1 MHAVCPFI
9 VEGGLS
15 TIILKTKN
23 KMKSISI
30 KCTKREV
37 VGKKEAKRLRVEGL
51 VPGVLYGGEE
61 PIHFYAPE
69 KEFKPL
75 IYTPHVYLV
84 DLDIDGT
91 VYQSIIQDKQ
101 FHPVEELLLHVDFLR
116 TTADKM
122 VKVEIPVKTE
132 GFAKGIRK
140 GGKLK
145 LNLRTL
151 KVKAMVKH
159 LPDAIAINVD
169 DLDLGQS
176 YKVGSLVRENLEF
189 LNAKAVPVV
198 TIMITRAAKAAAGAG
213 KK

>member
-1 MHAVCPFI
+1 
-9 VEGGLS
+9 
-15 TIILKTKN
+15 
-23 KMKSISI
+23 MKSISI
-30 KCTKREV
+30 KGTKREV
-37 VGKKEAKRLRVEGL
+37 VGKKEAKRLRLEGL

-69 KEFKPL
+69 KEFKSL
-75 IYTPHVYLV
+75 IYTPNVYLV
-84 DLDIDGT
+84 NLDIDGT
-91 VYQSIIQDKQ
+91 VYQSIIQDTQ
-101 FHPVEELLLHVDFLR
+101 FHPVEEQLIHVDFLR
-116 TTADKM
+116 TSDDKM

-159 LPDAIAINVD
+159 LPDTININVD

-176 YKVGSLVRENLEF
+176 YKVGSLQRENLEF

-198 TIMITRAAKAAAGAG
+198 TIMITRAARAAKVG
-213 KK
+213 KG

>member
-1 MHAVCPFI
+1 
-9 VEGGLS
+9 
-15 TIILKTKN
+15 
-23 KMKSISI
+23 MKSISI
-30 KCTKREV
+30 KATKREV
-37 VGKKEAKRLRVEGL
+37 VGKKEAKRLRLEGL

-61 PIHFYAPE
+61 PIHFQAPE
-69 KEFKPL
+69 KEFKSL
-75 IYTPHVYLV
+75 IYTPNVYLV
-84 DLDIDGT
+84 NLDIDGT
-91 VYQSIIQDKQ
+91 VYQSIIQDTQ
-101 FHPVEELLLHVDFLR
+101 FHPVEEQLLHVDFLR
-116 TTADKM
+116 TSDDKM

-159 LPDAIAINVD
+159 LPDTIDINVD

-176 YKVGSLVRENLEF
+176 YKVGSLERENLEF

-198 TIMITRAAKAAAGAG
+198 TIMITRAARAAKVGG
-213 KK
+213 KG

>member
-1 MHAVCPFI
+1 
-9 VEGGLS
+9 
-15 TIILKTKN
+15 
-23 KMKSISI
+23 MKSISI
-30 KCTKREV
+30 KATKREV
-37 VGKKEAKRLRVEGL
+37 VGKKEAKRLRLEGL

-61 PIHFYAPE
+61 PIHFQAPE
-69 KEFKPL
+69 KEFKSL
-75 IYTPHVYLV
+75 IYTPNVYLV
-84 DLDIDGT
+84 NLDIDGT
-91 VYQSIIQDKQ
+91 VYQSIIQDTQ
-101 FHPVEELLLHVDFLR
+101 FHPVEEQLMHVDFLR
-116 TTADKM
+116 TSDDKM

-159 LPDAIAINVD
+159 LPDTIDINVD

-176 YKVGSLVRENLEF
+176 YKVGSLNRENLEF

-198 TIMITRAAKAAAGAG
+198 TIMITRAARAAKVGG
-213 KK
+213 KG

>member
-1 MHAVCPFI
+1 
-9 VEGGLS
+9 
-15 TIILKTKN
+15 
-23 KMKSISI
+23 MKSISI
-30 KCTKREV
+30 KGTKREV
-37 VGKKEAKRLRVEGL
+37 VGKKEAKRLRLEGL

-69 KEFKPL
+69 KEFKSL
-75 IYTPHVYLV
+75 IYTPNVYLV
-84 DLDIDGT
+84 NLDIDGT
-91 VYQSIIQDKQ
+91 VYQSIIQDTQ
-101 FHPVEELLLHVDFLR
+101 FHPVEEQLMHVDFLR
-116 TTADKM
+116 TSDDKM

-159 LPDAIAINVD
+159 LPDTININVD

-176 YKVGSLVRENLEF
+176 YKVGSLQRENLEF

-198 TIMITRAAKAAAGAG
+198 TIMITRAARAAKVG
-213 KK
+213 KG

>member
-1 MHAVCPFI
+1 
-9 VEGGLS
+9 
-15 TIILKTKN
+15 
-23 KMKSISI
+23 MKSISI

-37 VGKKEAKRLRVEGL
+37 VGKKEAKRLRTEGL

-91 VYQSIIQDKQ
+91 VYQSIIQDTQ
-101 FHPVEELLLHVDFLR
+101 FHPVEEQLLHVDFLR
-116 TTADKM
+116 TSDDKM

-151 KVKAMVKH
+151 KVKAMVKY
-159 LPDAIAINVD
+159 LPDTITINVD

-189 LNAKAVPVV
+189 LNAKSVPVV
-198 TIMITRAAKAAAGAG
+198 TIMITRAAKAAKAGG
-213 KK
+213 KG

>member
-1 MHAVCPFI
+1 
-9 VEGGLS
+9 
-15 TIILKTKN
+15 
-23 KMKSISI
+23 MKSISI

-37 VGKKEAKRLRVEGL
+37 VGKKESKRLRTEGL

-91 VYQSIIQDKQ
+91 VYQSIIKDSQ
-101 FHPVEELLLHVDFLR
+101 FHPVEEQLLHVDFLR
-116 TTADKM
+116 TSENKM
-122 VKVEIPVKTE
+122 VKVEIPIKVE

-145 LNLRTL
+145 QNLRTL
-151 KVKAMVKH
+151 KVKGMVKH
-159 LPDAIAINVD
+159 LPDFIAINVD

-176 YKVGSLVRENLEF
+176 IKVGTLQRENLEF
-189 LNAKAVPVV
+189 LNAKAVPVI
-198 TIMITRAAKAAAGAG
+198 TIMITRAAKSAKAGG
-213 KK
+213 KG

>member
-1 MHAVCPFI
+1 
-9 VEGGLS
+9 
-15 TIILKTKN
+15 
-23 KMKSISI
+23 MKSISI

-37 VGKKEAKRLRVEGL
+37 VGKKEAKRLRTEGL

-84 DLDIDGT
+84 DLDVDGT
-91 VYQSIIQDKQ
+91 VYQSIIKDSQ
-101 FHPVEELLLHVDFLR
+101 FHPVEEQLLHVDFLR
-116 TTADKM
+116 TSEDKM
-122 VKVEIPVKTE
+122 VKVEIPIKVD

-145 LNLRTL
+145 QNLRTL
-151 KVKAMVKH
+151 KVKGMVKY
-159 LPDAIAINVD
+159 LPDFIEINVD

-176 YKVGSLVRENLEF
+176 IKVASLQRENLEF
-189 LNAKAVPVV
+189 LNAKAVPVI
-198 TIMITRAAKAAAGAG
+198 TIMITRAAKSAKAGG
-213 KK
+213 KG

>member
-1 MHAVCPFI
+1 
-9 VEGGLS
+9 
-15 TIILKTKN
+15 
-23 KMKSISI
+23 MKSISI
-30 KCTKREV
+30 KGTKREV
-37 VGKKEAKRLRVEGL
+37 VGKKDAKRLRVEGL
-51 VPGVLYGGEE
+51 VPGVIYGGEE

-75 IYTPHVYLV
+75 IYTPNVYLV

-91 VYQSIIQDKQ
+91 VYQSIIQDTQ
-101 FHPVEELLLHVDFLR
+101 FHPVEEQLLHVDFLR
-116 TTADKM
+116 TSDDKM

-159 LPDAIAINVD
+159 LPDYITINVD

-176 YKVGSLVRENLEF
+176 YKVGSLQRENLEF

-198 TIMITRAAKAAAGAG
+198 TIMITRAARAAKVGG
-213 KK
+213 KG

>member
-1 MHAVCPFI
+1 
-9 VEGGLS
+9 
-15 TIILKTKN
+15 
-23 KMKSISI
+23 MKSISI
-30 KCTKREV
+30 KGTKREV
-37 VGKKEAKRLRVEGL
+37 VGKKDAKRLRTESL

-75 IYTPHVYLV
+75 IYTPNVYLV
-84 DLDIDGT
+84 NLDIDGT
-91 VYQSIIQDKQ
+91 VYQSIIQDTQ
-101 FHPVEELLLHVDFLR
+101 FHPVEEQLLHVDFLR
-116 TTADKM
+116 TSDDKM

-159 LPDAIAINVD
+159 LPDHITINVD

-176 YKVGSLVRENLEF
+176 YKVGSLQRENLEF

-198 TIMITRAAKAAAGAG
+198 TIMITRAARAAKVGG
-213 KK
+213 KG

>member
-1 MHAVCPFI
+1 
-9 VEGGLS
+9 
-15 TIILKTKN
+15 
-23 KMKSISI
+23 MKSIAI

-37 VGKKEAKRLRVEGL
+37 VGKKEAKRLRSEDL

-69 KEFKPL
+69 KEFKSI
-75 IYTPHVYLV
+75 IYTPNAYLV
-84 DLDIDGT
+84 NLDIDGA

-101 FHPVEELLLHVDFLR
+101 FHPVEERLLHVDFLR
-116 TTADKM
+116 TSETKKVKM
-122 VKVEIPVKTE
+122 EIPVKVE

-151 KVKAMVKH
+151 KVKAFVKD
-159 LPDAIAINVD
+159 LPDNIAINVD

-176 YKVGSLVRENLEF
+176 YKVASLERENLEF

-198 TIMITRAAKAAAGAG
+198 TIMITRAARAAKAGG
-213 KK
+213 KG

>member
-1 MHAVCPFI
+1 
-9 VEGGLS
+9 
-15 TIILKTKN
+15 
-23 KMKSISI
+23 MKSISI
-30 KCTKREV
+30 KGTKRELL
-37 VGKKEAKRLRVEGL
+37 GKKDAKHLRAEGL

-61 PIHFYAPE
+61 PIHFYASE

-75 IYTPHVYLV
+75 IYTPNVYLV

-91 VYQSIIQDKQ
+91 VYPSIIQDSQ
-101 FHPVEELLLHVDFLR
+101 FHPVEEKLLHVDFLR
-116 TTADKM
+116 TSEKKPIKIE
-122 VKVEIPVKTE
+122 VPVKTE

-151 KVKAMVKH
+151 KVKALTKD
-159 LPDAIAINVD
+159 LPDAITINVD

-176 YKVGSLVRENLEF
+176 IKVGALQRENLEF

-198 TIMITRAAKAAAGAG
+198 TIMVTRAARAAKG
-213 KK
+213 KG

>member
-1 MHAVCPFI
+1 
-9 VEGGLS
+9 
-15 TIILKTKN
+15 
-23 KMKSISI
+23 MKSIAI

-37 VGKKEAKRLRVEGL
+37 VGKKEAKRLRSEDL

-69 KEFKPL
+69 KEFKSI
-75 IYTPHVYLV
+75 IYTPNAYLI

-101 FHPVEELLLHVDFLR
+101 FHPVEERLLHVDFLR
-116 TTADKM
+116 TSNDKKIKM
-122 VKVEIPVKTE
+122 ELPVKIE

-151 KVKAMVKH
+151 KVKAFVKD
-159 LPDAIAINVD
+159 LPDNIAINVD

-176 YKVGSLVRENLEF
+176 YKVASLERENIEF
-189 LNAKAVPVV
+189 LNAKAIPVV
-198 TIMITRAAKAAAGAG
+198 TIMITRAARAAKAGG
-213 KK
+213 KG

>member
-1 MHAVCPFI
+1 
-9 VEGGLS
+9 
-15 TIILKTKN
+15 
-23 KMKSISI
+23 MKSISI
-30 KCTKREV
+30 KGTKREV
-37 VGKKEAKRLRVEGL
+37 VGKKEAKRLRALGL

-61 PIHFYAPE
+61 PIHFQAPE
-69 KEFKPL
+69 KSFKSL
-75 IYTPHVYLV
+75 IYTPNVYLV

-101 FHPVEELLLHVDFLR
+101 FHPVEEKLLHIDFLR
-116 TTADKM
+116 TTDDKM

-151 KVKAMVKH
+151 KVKAMVKY
-159 LPDAIAINVD
+159 LPDYIAINVD
-169 DLDLGQS
+169 DLDLAQS
-176 YKVGSLVRENLEF
+176 YKVGSLERENLEF

-198 TIMITRAAKAAAGAG
+198 TIMITRAAKAAKAGG
-213 KK
+213 KG

>member
-1 MHAVCPFI
+1 
-9 VEGGLS
+9 
-15 TIILKTKN
+15 
-23 KMKSISI
+23 MKSISI
-30 KCTKREV
+30 KATKREV
-37 VGKKEAKRLRVEGL
+37 VGKKEAKRLRLEGL

-61 PIHFYAPE
+61 PIHFQAPE
-69 KEFKPL
+69 KEFKSL
-75 IYTPHVYLV
+75 IYTPNVYLV
-84 DLDIDGT
+84 NLDIDGT
-91 VYQSIIQDKQ
+91 VYQSIIQDTQ
-101 FHPVEELLLHVDFLR
+101 FHPVEEQLLHVDFLR
-116 TTADKM
+116 TSDDKM

-159 LPDAIAINVD
+159 LPDTIDINVD

-176 YKVGSLVRENLEF
+176 YKVGSLNRENLEF

-198 TIMITRAAKAAAGAG
+198 TIMITRAARAAKVGG
-213 KK
+213 KG